1 MTVTKIEAGKFLAQ
15 CRQCRGWR
23 EVNPQLLRARDFFEE
38 WAGEFR
44 CCGENQ
50 MAVFIQEK
58 DYVDFH

>member
-1 MTVTKIEAGKFLAQ
+1 LAQ
-15 CRQCRGWR
+15 CRQCGRWR
-23 EVNPQLLRARDFFEE
+23 EVHPQLLRARDFFEE